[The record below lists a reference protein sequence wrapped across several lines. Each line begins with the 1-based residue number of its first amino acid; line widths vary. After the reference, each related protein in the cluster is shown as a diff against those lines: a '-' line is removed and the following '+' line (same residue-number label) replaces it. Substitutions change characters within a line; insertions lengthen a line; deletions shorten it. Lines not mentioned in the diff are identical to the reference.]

1 MFNIPGR
8 KLTVEESSIATG
20 IMKSS
25 SVDRD
30 PQSTTSDSDSPVE
43 ETPSIASVTGGGPW
57 QLQQEKTHKTFTADV
72 SYNLFVNLYCVYLA
86 INI

>member
-20 IMKSS
+20 IMKPS

-30 PQSTTSDSDSPVE
+30 PQSTTSDSDSPVDE
-43 ETPSIASVTGGGPW
+43 PPFIKPETGGGPW
-57 QLQQEKTHKTFTADV
+57 QLKQERTHKTLTADV
-72 SYNLFVNLYCVYLA
+72 SYNLFVEILC
-86 INI
+86 I